1 MRVIV
6 ECIVLQN
13 TSNGNSTLEMK
24 RANLPQVRR
33 VRSNRAPL
41 DEKKYDEENLSPL
54 KPICDNL
61 WLLKAVAFPFKVRK
75 KFFTMS
81 SFKGIVTV

>member
-1 MRVIV
+1 MGSAWLVVRVIV
-6 ECIVLQN
+6 KCIVLQD
-13 TSNGNSTLEMK
+13 TGNGDITLDMKST
-24 RANLPQVRR
+24 NLPRVRR

-61 WLLKAVAFPFKVRK
+61 WLLKAVAFPFKVRNL
-75 KFFTMS
+75 
-81 SFKGIVTV
+81 I